1 MVKETEQVWEVNFDK
16 LLINPWLIYLKIV
29 VYREENGRKRVRML
43 QKKLV
48 DIQKEKEVEL
58 QQRNNMIAHFKD
70 QLQEMTAKTKME
82 GKYLKKSAEVAVAQT
97 QKKCQ
102 LSEKELQEEIEVGH
116 CFYFTCA

>member
-1 MVKETEQVWEVNFDK
+1 
-16 LLINPWLIYLKIV
+16 
-29 VYREENGRKRVRML
+29 ML

-102 LSEKELQEEIEVGH
+102 LSEKELQEEIEVIYHSMWH
-116 CFYFTCA
+116 CFYVTCAYQSHL